1 MKNTDERLFILG
13 IISAHQA
20 HGYQI
25 TEALNAPWMPITID
39 KAKVYRILNALEKDG
54 YLNSVTEK
62 KENYPPRQVYSIT
75 ESGQEEFKRALK
87 ERLTTRAAT
96 HLPDAVSLNFLGLLE
111 PTEQVELLK
120 QRLQKGQ
127 DQLKDLGSVD
137 LKTRKDHPGIDYLI
151 SQLEFEIN
159 WLEQLIKTKEQ
170 NG

>member
-25 TEALNAPWMPITID
+25 TEALNAPWMPIKID

-75 ESGQEEFKRALK
+75 EIGKTEFIKTLK

-96 HLPDAVSLNFLGLLE
+96 HLPDAVSLNFLGML
-111 PTEQVELLK
+111 PPAEQVDLLK
-120 QRLQKGQ
+120 QRLQKAIEK
-127 DQLKDLGSVD
+127 LKELDSIDLE
-137 LKTRKDHPGIDYLI
+137 TRKNHLGIDYLF

-159 WLEQLIKTKEQ
+159 WLKQLTKTKE
-170 NG
+170 